1 VDLLP
6 TVGLAMVH
14 PCPADVQPLDVVTLI
29 TNKIPELT
37 RNRWQKSYNTGG
49 RYDLY
54 VSFDGFTTSI
64 IIH

>member
-1 VDLLP
+1 
-6 TVGLAMVH
+6 MVH